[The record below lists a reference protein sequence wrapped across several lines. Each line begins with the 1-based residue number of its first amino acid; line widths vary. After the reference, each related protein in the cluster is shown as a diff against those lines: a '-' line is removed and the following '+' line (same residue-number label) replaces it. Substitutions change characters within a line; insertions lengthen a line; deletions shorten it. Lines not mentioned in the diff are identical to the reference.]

1 MKIAQIPDSESY
13 YFFSDLTKVV
23 LEDPRIRMF
32 VKQEEEDLFSISLL
46 STKVAPFVT
55 LETEIPGEFSDNG
68 ILLVPQELK
77 RLSFLSRIKVSSASE
92 FKRKLS
98 VVSLFNALGKQN
110 HNDQKVYS

>member
-1 MKIAQIPDSESY
+1 MKIAQSKLLLPICIAQSLVLDSESY

-55 LETEIPGEFSDNG
+55 LETEM
-68 ILLVPQELK
+68 
-77 RLSFLSRIKVSSASE
+77 
-92 FKRKLS
+92 
-98 VVSLFNALGKQN
+98 
-110 HNDQKVYS
+110 